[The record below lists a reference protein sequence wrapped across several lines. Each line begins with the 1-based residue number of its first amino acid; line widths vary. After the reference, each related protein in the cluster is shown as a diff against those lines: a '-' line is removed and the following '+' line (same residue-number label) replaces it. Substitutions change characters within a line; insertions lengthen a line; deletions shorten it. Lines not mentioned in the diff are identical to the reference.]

1 MTSRTQPEN
10 ALDREYLATVIE
22 FNCHRI
28 AMIKLYSARMIEC
41 RKLADNVLAHSR
53 PESGG
58 AA

>member
-1 MTSRTQPEN
+1 MTQPVN